1 MISTIWFLM
10 IFIGIIYSLL
20 TGNLKEINNIILRE
34 AQSGV
39 TFTISLIGIMSF
51 WLGMMNIA
59 EKSGLM
65 DKIAKLLTPIVNFL
79 FPEVP
84 KGHPAEKW
92 IIMNFIT
99 NMFGVGNGATAF
111 GLKAMKEL
119 DSLNRQKKR
128 ATNAMCMFLV
138 INMSS
143 LQLVPLTILKIRQ
156 DYGSVDPT
164 EIIGPSIIATLI
176 STIVGIIAVKALEG
190 EG

>member
-10 IFIGIIYSLL
+10 IFIGIIYSLF
-20 TGNLKEINNIILRE
+20 TGNLKEINHIILRE
-34 AQSGV
+34 AQEGV

-65 DKIAKLLTPIVNFL
+65 DKLAKRLTPIVRFL

-84 KGHPAEKW
+84 RGHPAEKW
-92 IIMNFIT
+92 ILMNFIT

-119 DSLNRQKKR
+119 DSLNKQKKR

-143 LQLVPLTILKIRQ
+143 LQLVPLTVLKIRQ
-156 DYGSVDPT
+156 DYGSINPT
-164 EIIGPSIIATLI
+164 EIIGPSIIATSV
-176 STIVGIIAVKALEG
+176 STIVGIIAVKTLEVG
-190 EG
+190 K